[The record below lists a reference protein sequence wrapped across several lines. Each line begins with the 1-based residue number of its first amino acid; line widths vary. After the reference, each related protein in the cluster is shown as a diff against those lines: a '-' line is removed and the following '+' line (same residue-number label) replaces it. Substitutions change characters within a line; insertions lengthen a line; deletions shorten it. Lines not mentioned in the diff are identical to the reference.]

1 MNGGLK
7 MADKRKVLC
16 SYQAK
21 HSGEITIREN
31 ELIEV
36 FSEGKTT
43 E

>member
-1 MNGGLK
+1 MNK
-7 MADKRKVLC
+7 VEMADKRKVLH